1 MVVDSTTSEVAMG
14 FGRRLMRKTVRRAAP
29 RSVRRAMHPVR
40 TAKRAVTPQ
49 PIRQVSRAVY
59 TITNPLGAAENK
71 LIGAALGSGR
81 RRRDSGRTRATAHRA
96 QPGRANT
103 AVSGTGARATEGA
116 ASHHQLAELMAIQ
129 RERFA
134 PAQRLVIADPPTVD
148 AGPLVKHEWTQLK
161 RGVHVWQHA
170 ERKRLRQ
177 TAAEHGQRHAADLYS
192 QACAQ
197 QRARQVE
204 ADTWWHSLLN
214 GQPAVLRAALE
225 AAFADNP
232 AAVTVTWADGQ
243 EATFTL
249 FLPGLDV
256 LPEKKAHVTPTGRL
270 SAKAWTKTELNDV
283 YAELL
288 GAHLLATIRETW
300 AVAPSLRRVRIT
312 GVRHSD
318 PSDDLL
324 FDVVVTRDTGR
335 WDDDAAGSI
344 VLQTAGRGLNR
355 TGRAREVRAWS

>member
-1 MVVDSTTSEVAMG
+1 
-14 FGRRLMRKTVRRAAP
+14 MRKTVRRATP

-40 TAKRAVTPQ
+40 TAKRAVTPR
-49 PIRQVSRAVY
+49 PIRQVNRAVY

-81 RRRDSGRTRATAHRA
+81 RRRGSGRTRTTAARRA
-96 QPGRANT
+96 QPSRTTNT
-103 AVSGTGARATEGA
+103 TVSGTGARAAEGA
-116 ASHHQLAELMAIQ
+116 ASHRQLAGLMAVQ

-134 PAQRLVIADPPTVD
+134 PAQRLVVPDPPSVD
-148 AGPLVKHEWTQLK
+148 ARPFEKQEWTRLK
-161 RGVHVWQHA
+161 RGAHVWQRA
-170 ERKRLRQ
+170 ARKRLRHA
-177 TAAEHGQRHAADLYS
+177 TAEHGQRHAADVYS

-204 ADTWWHSLLN
+204 ADTWWHSLLD

-232 AAVTVTWADGQ
+232 APVTVTGADGQ

-256 LPEKKAHVTPTGRL
+256 LPEKKAHLTPTGRL
-270 SAKAWTKTELNDV
+270 STKAWTKTERNDV

-312 GVRHSD
+312 GVRHGD
-318 PSDDLL
+318 TADDLL
-324 FDVVVTRDTGR
+324 FDVTVAHDTSQ

-344 VLQTAGRGLNR
+344 VLQTAERGLNR
-355 TGRAREVRAWS
+355 TGRAHEVRTWS